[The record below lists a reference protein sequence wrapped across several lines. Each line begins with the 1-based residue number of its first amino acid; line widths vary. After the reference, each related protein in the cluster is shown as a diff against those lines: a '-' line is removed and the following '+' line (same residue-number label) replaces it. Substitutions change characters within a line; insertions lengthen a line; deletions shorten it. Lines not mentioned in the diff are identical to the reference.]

1 MDVSS
6 YSLPVFSGFGAKAE
20 SEVRTGYV
28 FSQGALA
35 ADTLV
40 GHKVGDGGALARA
53 RCEPGLLPG
62 FMAVDTLKVE
72 GLESKGL
79 E

>member
-1 MDVSS
+1 MCSPRVHWQ
-6 YSLPVFSGFGAKAE
+6 LTPWWGI
-20 SEVRTGYV
+20 R
-28 FSQGALA
+28 L
-35 ADTLV
+35 
-40 GHKVGDGGALARA
+40 DGGALARA

-72 GLESKGL
+72 GLGSKGL